1 MKKILV
7 PIDFSACS
15 RNSLKNAIIV
25 AEKLRMEL
33 LLYHS
38 VVVPV
43 AFADGA
49 PITAVDM
56 GFEEMEA
63 HAESS
68 MKKLKEEFPDL
79 KRVTHSDVLQ
89 YGSLQESISEL
100 VDKEN
105 IGLILMGTHGASG
118 FEAALLGSNTYH
130 VMKHVQ
136 CPVIALPE
144 NADITK
150 MSHIALA
157 GDYKSVPDHDTL
169 QFVMEFARAFY
180 AQIHIIHID
189 KGEVVVK
196 DQIDIARS
204 MERYLKNTEH
214 TFHFRK
220 FEDVEEGLVAFAKE
234 KEIDLLVMIAKHHGF
249 FERLRHGS
257 STKKM
262 LMDIPMP
269 LMVLQ
274 EQK

>member
-7 PIDFSACS
+7 PIDFSNCS
-15 RNSLKNAIIV
+15 RNALKNAIKI
-25 AEKLRMEL
+25 AEKLNMEL
-33 LLYHS
+33 MLYHS

-68 MKKLKEEFPDL
+68 MQKLAAEFPDL
-79 KRVTHSDVLQ
+79 KRVKYSNMLQ

-100 VDKEN
+100 VEKEEVS
-105 IGLILMGTHGASG
+105 LILMGTHGASG
-118 FEAALLGSNTYH
+118 FEAALLGSNAYH
-130 VMKHVQ
+130 VMKHVD

-144 NADITK
+144 NSDITK
-150 MSHIALA
+150 MKHIAFA
-157 GDYKSVPDHDTL
+157 GDYQSVPNHDVL
-169 QFVMEFARAFY
+169 QFVMDFARAFY

-189 KGEVVVK
+189 KGHVVVK

-220 FEDVEEGLVAFAKE
+220 FDDVEEGLVAFAKE
-234 KEIDLLVMIAKHHGF
+234 QNIELLVMIAKHHGF
-249 FERLRHGS
+249 FDRLRHGS
-257 STKKM
+257 HTKQM

-269 LMVLQ
+269 LMVLH
-274 EQK
+274 E